1 MPVEFHGALRSE
13 SIKKCEKILDSIG
26 EKKTSLKVMVRSI
39 GFVAV
44 VGIN

>member
-13 SIKKCEKILDSIG
+13 STKKCEKILDSIG